1 MIKVNI
7 IVVFKQQYN
16 WNMSCIEKKKGIWNP
31 GLGRYNN
38 YNEEIV
44 VPIIENT
51 CWESE
56 LEDSLHEAILKY
68 PNTSAVLVRR
78 HGIYVWG
85 STWKQAKTM

>member
-1 MIKVNI
+1 MIHILYTNVYI
-7 IVVFKQQYN
+7 T
-16 WNMSCIEKKKGIWNP
+16 IEKSNQGIYDP

-38 YNEEIV
+38 FNEEIV

-56 LEDSLHEAILKY
+56 LEGSLHEAMLKY

-78 HGIYVWG
+78 HGIYVSSDSIACSAGCHAWR
-85 STWKQAKTM
+85 K